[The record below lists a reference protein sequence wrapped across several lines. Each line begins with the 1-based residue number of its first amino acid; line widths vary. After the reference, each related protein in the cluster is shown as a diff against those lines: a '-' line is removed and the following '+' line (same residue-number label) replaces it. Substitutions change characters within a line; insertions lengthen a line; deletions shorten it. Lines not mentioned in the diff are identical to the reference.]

1 MARRSKRDILLT
13 LLETKDFDEIDWKE
27 YKDQVAEMKDDI
39 ELLYG
44 KRFYKKVMNRI
55 EDRKSF
61 LDKLLR
67 R

>member
-1 MARRSKRDILLT
+1 MARRSKRDVLLT
-13 LLETKDFDEIDWKE
+13 LLETRDFDEIDWKE
-27 YKDQVAEMKDDI
+27 YKDQVVEMKDDI

-44 KRFYKKVMNRI
+44 KRFYKRVMNRI

>member
-27 YKDQVAEMKDDI
+27 YKDQVVEMKDDI

>member
-1 MARRSKRDILLT
+1 MARRSKRDVLLT

-27 YKDQVAEMKDDI
+27 YKDQVVEMKDDI

-44 KRFYKKVMNRI
+44 KRFYKRAMNRI

>member
-1 MARRSKRDILLT
+1 MARRSKRDVLLT

-27 YKDQVAEMKDDI
+27 YKDQVVEMKDDI

-61 LDKLLR
+61 LDKLLKR
-67 R
+67 

>member
-13 LLETKDFDEIDWKE
+13 LLETKDFDEIDWKG
-27 YKDQVAEMKDDI
+27 YKDQVVEMKDDI

-61 LDKLLR
+61 LDKLLGR
-67 R
+67 

>member
-1 MARRSKRDILLT
+1 MARRSKRDVLLT

-27 YKDQVAEMKDDI
+27 YKDQVVEMKDDI

>member
-27 YKDQVAEMKDDI
+27 YKDQVVEMKDDI

-61 LDKLLR
+61 LDKLLGR
-67 R
+67 

>member
-1 MARRSKRDILLT
+1 MARRSKRDVLLT

-27 YKDQVAEMKDDI
+27 YKDQVVEMKDDI

-44 KRFYKKVMNRI
+44 KRFYKRVMNRI